1 MPYVIDDSLK
11 IMMLED
17 PLELQLS
24 QAPAQFMTTL
34 FLLGFGI
41 LMLVRAPD
49 RLLVESQSRFA
60 RAMAAAKPKVS
71 FKITLASERT
81 QPFKARTVAKE
92 LRFARFRP

>member
-49 RLLVESQSRFA
+49 RLLVESSQSRFA

-81 QPFKARTVAKE
+81 QPFKARTW
-92 LRFARFRP
+92 ARR